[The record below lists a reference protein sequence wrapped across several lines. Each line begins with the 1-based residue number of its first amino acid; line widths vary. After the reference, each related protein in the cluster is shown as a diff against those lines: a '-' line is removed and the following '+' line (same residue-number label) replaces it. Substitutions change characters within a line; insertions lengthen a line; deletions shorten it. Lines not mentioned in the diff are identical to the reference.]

1 MLTTTSAS
9 VRERLRTLA
18 SLSPQAG
25 EAADAMAGALDD
37 VLRVALTDLL
47 GSLAAELTGQ
57 LDHARVEVRLDG
69 RDATLVV
76 VPEPESAPP
85 PPPASGGE
93 ARLTVRLPESL
104 KDALTRE
111 ADREGISVNAWI
123 VRTLGGATNRA
134 PSATIIGS
142 RLTGWARS

>member
-1 MLTTTSAS
+1 MLTTTIAS

-18 SLSPQAG
+18 GLSPQAG
-25 EAADAMAGALDD
+25 EAADAMAGVLDD
-37 VLRVALTDLL
+37 VLRVAFTDLL

-57 LDHARVEVRLDG
+57 LDHGRVEVRLDG

-85 PPPASGGE
+85 PPPVSGGE

-104 KDALTRE
+104 KDAMTRE

-123 VRTLGGATNRA
+123 VRRLADATSRP
-134 PSATIIGS
+134 PSAPIIGS